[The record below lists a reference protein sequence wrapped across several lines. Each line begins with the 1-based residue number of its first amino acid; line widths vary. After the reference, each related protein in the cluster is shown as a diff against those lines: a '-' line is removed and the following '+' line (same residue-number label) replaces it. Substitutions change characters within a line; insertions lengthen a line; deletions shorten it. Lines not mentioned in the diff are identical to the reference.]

1 MPKILIL
8 ERENRF
14 QKITQPLIRYLP
26 RKWKVSTLSD
36 QDLNKKHKKDK
47 NLVHIPQVCKLEKTY
62 GISSSEAAGNYVFYY
77 DYIRQLGLEP
87 FIYRDAYE
95 IESDF
100 FLKGTVLRKKIKM
113 PPDLVFYETIDKP
126 ETHLLYKAF
135 GRCKT
140 IFLERRFSGLGPLA
154 IYPAT
159 GINRKNPILEA
170 RLHRKSFPSRKSI
183 QLAKDIVCSAQKR
196 KQISD
201 YENWHSDDTRRTLTS
216 IILRMLAPIREPWA
230 RQKGYLRY
238 RLNSLKS
245 FLFDS
250 RLLNRQVPRI
260 RFIVYFLNH
269 LPEAST
275 FSEAPEYHDIPSI
288 ALRLARFRPAGIK
301 ILIKE
306 HPRSLHKRP
315 PGFYQR
321 LSKIPGVSLL
331 HPSVSNDQL
340 FASAEAVLVVT
351 GTPGLQAGAY
361 LTPVGVLGRPAWSRA
376 PWAREIKNP
385 EEIFGLRR
393 SEIVKKKKQ
402 CIRFMAN
409 YLESTFPIKRA
420 SNEES
425 FEEAQGRAIA
435 EMLVATYRFLRG
447 RHPSKTSR

>member
-1 MPKILIL
+1 MPSIVIF
-8 ERENRF
+8 EREKRF
-14 QKITQPLIRYLP
+14 QKLTYFVKKYLP
-26 RKWKVSTLSD
+26 IQWAKINLSD
-36 QDLNKKHKKDK
+36 NDFYKEPYIFQKNNKIKIIKKEK
-47 NLVHIPQVCKLEKTY
+47 NLAITA
-62 GISSSEAAGNYVFYY
+62 SAASANYIYYY

-87 FIYRDAYE
+87 LIYRNSYE
-95 IESDF
+95 IEKDYSI
-100 FLKGTVLRKKIKM
+100 KEQKLRKITKKT
-113 PPDLVFYETIDKP
+113 PDIVFYETIDKP
-126 ETHLLYKAF
+126 ETLILYKLLKNK
-135 GRCKT
+135 KT

-170 RLHRKSFPSRKSI
+170 KLQQKSSPSRKSI
-183 QLAKDIVCSAQKR
+183 ILAKDIFSFSQKR
-196 KQISD
+196 KHISD
-201 YENWHSDDTRRTLTS
+201 YENWHSDDTRRTLKS
-216 IILRMLAPIREPWA
+216 VFFKMLAPISEPWA

-245 FLFDS
+245 LLFDS
-250 RLLNRQVPRI
+250 RLLSRQVPKA

-275 FSEAPEYHDIPSI
+275 FSEAPDYHDIPSI
-288 ALRLARFRPAGIK
+288 ALRLACFRPAGIK

-340 FASAEAVLVVT
+340 FASTEAVLVVT

-385 EEIFGLRR
+385 EEVFGLRR

-402 CIRFMAN
+402 CIWFMAN
-409 YLESTFPIKRA
+409 YLESTFPINWA
-420 SNEES
+420 NGEES

-447 RHPSKTSR
+447 RNHSKTSY

>member
-1 MPKILIL
+1 MKLLIIS
-8 ERENRF
+8 RNTRF
-14 QKITQPLIRYLP
+14 QKITNVLKKHLP
-26 RKWKVSTLSD
+26 KNIKITEINDNFFNS
-36 QDLNKKHKKDK
+36 NKKYENK
-47 NLVHIPQVCKLEKTY
+47 
-62 GISSSEAAGNYVFYY
+62 SSSHCAKHEKKLKLYSSTAASNYILYY
-77 DYIRQLGLEP
+77 DYLRLLGLEP
-87 FIYRDAYE
+87 LILRNSKE
-95 IESDF
+95 IENE
-100 FLKGTVLRKKIKM
+100 FLTKIKKIQKILFQKY
-113 PPDLVFYETIDKP
+113 DVIFYETLDNIESIIIHHSFKK
-126 ETHLLYKAF
+126 TRALL
-135 GRCKT
+135 
-140 IFLERRFSGLGPLA
+140 LEARFSGLGPLA
-154 IYPAT
+154 IYPAA
-159 GINRKNPILEA
+159 GIHRKNPLLEKM
-170 RLHRKSFPSRKSI
+170 LQNKEKPSFKSI
-183 QLAKDIVCSAQKR
+183 CLAKLVFQRAKKYKMLSE
-196 KQISD
+196 
-201 YENWHSDDTRRTLTS
+201 YEKWHSNSTKRTIKS
-216 IILRMLAPIREPWA
+216 VFPRMFAPFSEPWA

-245 FLFDS
+245 LLFDS
-250 RLLNRQVPRI
+250 RLLIQQVPRV

-376 PWAREIKNP
+376 PWVREIINP
-385 EEIFGLRR
+385 EQIFSLRR
-393 SEIVKKKKQ
+393 SEVVKKKNQ
-402 CIRFMAN
+402 CIWFMAK
-409 YLESTFPIKRA
+409 YLESTFPINWAK
-420 SNEES
+420 NEEF